1 MKNKILI
8 CLLVLSMCLVLVGCG
23 KKEEKENNI
32 NNETNTNQ
40 TNEENNSNEENN
52 VINDDNNTI
61 NNNLSDD
68 VVVDDEIID
77 IEDEDN
83 QPPSVEKITVSEVI
97 NCNNCVYAYFSGE
110 GDSAKKLGDSV
121 TDGEYTT
128 DVNTLKTSGGKQRH
142 NFFGLVLSGNT
153 ISRAYACILKNDK
166 IYCLEGSTNGAY
178 HNSNIAILN
187 QIFNSDQCKTISDGN
202 TYTCSDGS
210 YNGDSKTN
218 GYTSM
223 HYETSCTIYSTD
235 SNAGKL
241 ICH

>member
-8 CLLVLSMCLVLVGCG
+8 CLLVLSMSLVLVGCG

-40 TNEENNSNEENN
+40 TNEENN
-52 VINDDNNTI
+52 VINDDNNNT
-61 NNNLSDD
+61 NNNNSSDD
-68 VVVDDEIID
+68 VIVDDEILD
-77 IEDEDN
+77 VDDEDN
-83 QPPSVEKITVSEVI
+83 TPPGETVTVSQVI
-97 NCNNCVYAYFSGE
+97 NCDGCVYAYFSAE
-110 GDSAKKLGDSV
+110 GDNAKKLGDSV

-128 DVNTLKTSGGKQRH
+128 DVNTIKTSGGKQRH

-153 ISRAYACILKNDK
+153 ISRAYACILKDNK

-178 HNSNIAILN
+178 HDSNVAILN

-210 YNGDSKTN
+210 YNGDSKKN

>member
-8 CLLVLSMCLVLVGCG
+8 CLLVLSMCLVLTGCG

-40 TNEENNSNEENN
+40 TNEENN
-52 VINDDNNTI
+52 VINDDNNNT
-61 NNNLSDD
+61 NNNSSDD
-68 VVVDDEIID
+68 VIVDDEILD
-77 IEDEDN
+77 VDDEDN
-83 QPPSVEKITVSEVI
+83 TPPGETVTVSQVI
-97 NCNNCVYAYFSGE
+97 NCDGCVYAYFSAE
-110 GDSAKKLGDSV
+110 GDNAKKLGDSV
-121 TDGEYTT
+121 ANDEYTT

-178 HNSNIAILN
+178 HDSNVAILN
-187 QIFNSDQCKTISDGN
+187 QIFNSNQCKTISDGN

-210 YNGDSKTN
+210 YNGDTKKN